1 MAKLFEKTKIGSM
14 ELKNRIVMAPM
25 GSGLPNVDG
34 TVSEQLIDYCVRR
47 AVGGAALI
55 VVEYCS
61 PDPEQ
66 FLIPTELRLTD
77 DKYISGLSV
86 LARAI
91 KDHGARAALQLMHP
105 GRGAMSMFTGN
116 QPVAPSPILFDWPF
130 LEQPRE
136 LTSQDIDVIVERFA
150 EAARRAKD
158 AGFDAVEIHGA
169 HGHLVAQFLSPH
181 TNKRNDKYGRDTYG
195 RARFAVEIV
204 RRTRAKVG
212 PDFPIWFRISGDE
225 YIDGGVHIEESKIIA
240 KLLEEAGV
248 DALSVSAGVY
258 PFSLEWIIQPA
269 LFPTGCLAHLS
280 AEIKKSV
287 KIPVMVA
294 GRINSPKLA
303 ETIVEEGKA
312 DLIVMG
318 RALLVDPD
326 LPLKAQ
332 QGRYGDIIKCMA
344 CNTCVSP
351 ERGMG
356 PVRCLMNPELAKE
369 GQTEPKAKKA
379 KTVFILGAGPA
390 GLEAARVASLRGHR
404 VTLWDES
411 EKLGGR
417 WSWMI
422 APYIKRQLSILKKL
436 GVSIELGKHIGPKDI
451 NKLQP
456 DALIVTLNKKVI
468 IPKIRGIKQK
478 NVVLA
483 DDVLD
488 EKVEIGRKA
497 VILGAGNVGFEVAQ
511 FLSRKGIRITIVDE
525 GNEIG
530 YGMQRDFGKV
540 LLDRFRSRGIKI
552 LTSSQISRIKDN
564 TVFFKDI
571 EGIEN
576 SIEADSVI
584 LALGSEGDPKTAE
597 SLKNYN
603 LELFTVNYCDR
614 PDDVYKSTQE
624 GASIAREI

>member
-1 MAKLFEKTKIGSM
+1 MGKLFEKTKIGSM

-34 TVSEQLIDYCVRR
+34 TVSQQLINYCVRR
-47 AVGGAALI
+47 AVGGVALI

-66 FLIPTELRLTD
+66 FLIPTELKLTA
-77 DKYISGLSV
+77 DKYIDGLSV

-91 KDHGARAALQLMHP
+91 KANGARAALQLMHP

-136 LTSQDIDVIVERFA
+136 LTPDDIDVIVERFA

-181 TNKRNDKYGRDTYG
+181 TNKRNDQYGRDTNG

-204 RRTRAKVG
+204 NRTRAKVG
-212 PDFPIWFRISGDE
+212 PDFPILFRISAEE
-225 YIDGGVHIEESKIIA
+225 YVDGGLTLKESKIIA

-248 DALSVSAGVY
+248 DAISVSAGVY

-269 LFPTGCLAHLS
+269 LLPTGCLVPLS

-303 ETIVEEGKA
+303 ETVLEDGKA

-326 LPLKAQ
+326 LPQKAQ
-332 QGRYGDIIKCMA
+332 QGRYGDITKCMA
-344 CNTCVSP
+344 CNTCVAA

-356 PVRCLMNPELAKE
+356 PVRCLLNPELANE
-369 GQTEPKAKKA
+369 GQTEPSAEKS
-379 KTVFILGAGPA
+379 KTVIILGGEPA
-390 GLEAARVASLRGHR
+390 GLEAARVARLRGHQ
-404 VTLWDES
+404 VTLWDEN

-422 APYIKRQLSILKKL
+422 APYIKHQLSTLKKL
-436 GVSIELGKHIGPKDI
+436 GVRVELGKHISLEDI
-451 NKLQP
+451 RRQKP
-456 DALIVTLNKKVI
+456 DAVIITSNKKAVVPQ
-468 IPKIRGIKQK
+468 IPGIKQR
-478 NVVLA
+478 NVVMA
-483 DDVLD
+483 DDVL
-488 EKVEIGRKA
+488 EGKVDVGRKA
-497 VILGAGNVGFEVAQ
+497 VILGAGNIGFEVAE
-511 FLSRKGIRITIVDE
+511 FLGRRGVQLTMIE
-525 GNEIG
+525 GGNEIG
-530 YGMQRDFGKV
+530 YGLQRDAGKV
-540 LLDRFRSRGIKI
+540 LLDKFRGRGIKI
-552 LTSSQISRIKDN
+552 FTNLQISEIRNGI
-564 TVFFKDI
+564 VYFKDV
-571 EGIEN
+571 EGKEI
-576 SIEADSVI
+576 SIESDSVVI
-584 LALGSEGDPKTAE
+584 ALGSEEDTKLAE
-597 SLKNYN
+597 SLKQANF
-603 LELFTVNYCDR
+603 ELFTLNYCDR
-614 PDDVYKSTQE
+614 PDNVYSSTQQ

>member
-1 MAKLFEKTKIGSM
+1 MAKLFEKMNISSM

-34 TVSEQLIDYCVRR
+34 TVSQQLIDYCVRR
-47 AVGGAALI
+47 ALGGAALI

-77 DKYISGLSV
+77 DKYIDGLSV
-86 LARAI
+86 LAHAI
-91 KDHGARAALQLMHP
+91 KAHGAKTALQLMHP
-105 GRGAMSMFTGN
+105 GRGAMSMFTGKP
-116 QPVAPSPILFDWPF
+116 PVAPSPILFDWPF

-136 LTSQDIDVIVERFA
+136 LTPQDIDVIVKQFA

-181 TNKRNDKYGRDTYG
+181 TNKRNDQYGRDVYG
-195 RARFAVEIV
+195 RARFAVEIAK
-204 RRTRAKVG
+204 RTRAKVG

-225 YIDGGVHIEESKIIA
+225 YIDGGLSLAESKIIA

-280 AEIKKSV
+280 AEIKKAV

-303 ETIVEEGKA
+303 ETILEEGKA

-326 LPLKAQ
+326 LPIKAQ
-332 QGRYGDIIKCMA
+332 QGKYGDIIKCMG

-369 GQTEPKAKKA
+369 GQTEPKAEKT

-390 GLEAARVASLRGHR
+390 GLEAARVAGLRGHR
-404 VTLWDES
+404 VILWDENDMP
-411 EKLGGR
+411 GGR

-436 GVSIELGKHIGPKDI
+436 GVSVELGKHASLKEIEKR
-451 NKLQP
+451 QP
-456 DALIVTLNKKVI
+456 DALIVTLDKKTVI
-468 IPKIRGIKQK
+468 PQVPGIKQK

-483 DDVLD
+483 DDVL
-488 EKVEIGRKA
+488 EGKVEVERKV
-497 VILGAGNVGFEVAQ
+497 VILGAGNVGFEVTE
-511 FLSRKGIRITIVDE
+511 FLKRQGARITIIEE

-540 LLDRFRSRGIKI
+540 MLDRFRDRGIKI
-552 LTSSQISRIKDN
+552 LTNSQISKIKNDI
-564 TVFFKDI
+564 VYFKDSAGL
-571 EGIEN
+571 ES
-576 SIEADSVI
+576 SIEADNVI
-584 LALGSEGDPKTAE
+584 IALGSEGNPELDD
-597 SLKNYN
+597 SLKHADFK
-603 LELFTVNYCDR
+603 LFTVNYCDR

-624 GASIAREI
+624 GASVAREI

>member
-1 MAKLFEKTKIGSM
+1 MTKLFEKTKIGSM

-34 TVSEQLIDYCVRR
+34 TVSQQLIDYCVRR
-47 AVGGAALI
+47 AVGGVGLI

-77 DKYISGLSV
+77 DKYIGGLSV

-136 LTSQDIDVIVERFA
+136 LTPADINVIVERFA

-181 TNKRNDKYGRDTYG
+181 TNKRTDKYGRDTYG

-204 RRTRAKVG
+204 KRTKAKVG
-212 PDFPIWFRISGDE
+212 PDFPVWFRISGDE

-269 LFPTGCLAHLS
+269 LIPTGCLAPLS
-280 AEIKKSV
+280 AEIMKSV

-303 ETIVEEGKA
+303 ETILEEGKA

-326 LPLKAQ
+326 LPRKAQ
-332 QGRYGDIIKCMA
+332 EGKYRDVVKCMA
-344 CNTCVSP
+344 CNTCVAA

-356 PVRCLMNPELAKE
+356 PVRCLMNPELARE
-369 GQTEPKAKKA
+369 GQTEPAAEKS
-379 KTVFILGAGPA
+379 KTVIIIGGEPA
-390 GLEAARVASLRGHR
+390 GLEAARVAAIRGHR
-404 VTLWDES
+404 VALWDEN

-436 GVSIELGKHIGPKDI
+436 GVSVELEKHIDI
-451 NKLQP
+451 ESIRGQQP
-456 DALIVTLNKKVI
+456 DVVILTLNKKSVI
-468 IPKIRGIKQK
+468 PNVPGIEQG
-478 NVVLA
+478 NVLMA
-483 DDVLD
+483 DDVLK
-488 EKVEIGRKA
+488 EKRDVGRKA
-497 VILGAGNVGFEVAQ
+497 VILGAGNIGFEVAE
-511 FLSRKGIRITIVDE
+511 FLSRRGVQLTMIE
-525 GNEIG
+525 GGSEIG
-530 YGMQRDFGKV
+530 YGLQRDAGKI

-552 LTSSQISRIKDN
+552 LTNSQVSRIKDN
-564 TVFFKDI
+564 TVFFKDV
-571 EGIEN
+571 EGIET
-576 SIEADSVI
+576 SIGADSIVI
-584 LALGSEGDPKTAE
+584 ALGSEEDTRLAE
-597 SLKNYN
+597 SLKRGNF
-603 LELFTVNYCDR
+603 ELLTVHYCER
-614 PDDVYKSTQE
+614 PDDAYRASQE

>member
-34 TVSEQLIDYCVRR
+34 TVSQQLIDYCVRR

-77 DKYISGLSV
+77 DKYIGGLSV

-91 KDHGARAALQLMHP
+91 KDHGAKAALQLMHP

-136 LTSQDIDVIVERFA
+136 LTQDDIKVLVERFA
-150 EAARRAKD
+150 DAARRAKD

-181 TNKRNDKYGRDTYG
+181 TNKRNDKYGRDTHG
-195 RARFAVEIV
+195 RARFAVEIAS
-204 RRTRAKVG
+204 RTRAKVG

-225 YIDGGVHIEESKIIA
+225 YIDGGLHLEESKIVA

-258 PFSLEWIIQPA
+258 PFSLEWIIQPS
-269 LFPTGCLAHLS
+269 LFPTGCLTPLS
-280 AEIKKSV
+280 AEIKKTV

-294 GRINSPKLA
+294 GRINSAKLA
-303 ETIVEEGKA
+303 ESILEEGKA

-356 PVRCLMNPELAKE
+356 PVRCLMNPDLARE
-369 GQTEPKAKKA
+369 GQTEPKAKKS
-379 KTVFILGAGPA
+379 KTVFIIGAGPA

-404 VTLWDES
+404 ITLWDEN
-411 EKLGGR
+411 EELGGR
-417 WSWMI
+417 WSWML
-422 APYIKRQLSILKKL
+422 APHIKRQLSILKKL
-436 GVSIELGKHIGPKDI
+436 GVDLQIGRPVNRKEI
-451 NKLQP
+451 TKLKP
-456 DALIVTLNKKVI
+456 DAVIFTLKKKVI
-468 IPKIRGIKQK
+468 IPRIPGTKQK

-483 DDVLD
+483 DDVLEGD
-488 EKVEIGRKA
+488 VELGRRV
-497 VILGAGNVGFEVAQ
+497 VILGAGNVGFEVTQ
-511 FLSRKGIRITIVDE
+511 FLSRKGIQITIIDE

-540 LLDRFRSRGIKI
+540 LHDRFLSRGIKI
-552 LTSSQISRIKDN
+552 LTNSQISRIKDN
-564 TVFFKDI
+564 NVFFKDI
-571 EGIEN
+571 EGREN
-576 SIEADSVI
+576 SVEADNVI
-584 LALGSEGDPKTAE
+584 IALGSEGNPESAE
-597 SLKNYN
+597 SFNN
-603 LELFTVNYCDR
+603 SNFEFFTVNYCDR
-614 PDDVYKSTQE
+614 PDDVYKSIQE